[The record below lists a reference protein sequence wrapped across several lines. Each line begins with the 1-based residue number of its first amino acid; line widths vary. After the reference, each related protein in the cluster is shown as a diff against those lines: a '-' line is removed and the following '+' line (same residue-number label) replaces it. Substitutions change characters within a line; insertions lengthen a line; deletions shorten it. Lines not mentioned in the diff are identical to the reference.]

1 VIEIREPNYSVD
13 LPGDWEAEPG
23 EEVGSANFHQL
34 DGAGKLSVMLLG
46 VKPMFA
52 IADQQRLLE
61 DYMKHRSNFEVGQAG
76 ALELSDPE
84 LERVLDSYV
93 GSWIGF
99 DREHDRRLQH
109 HVVLLKGLLVDFCY
123 ESTGV
128 DESEFEDA
136 AQTVLE
142 TAAVTVD

>member
-1 VIEIREPNYSVD
+1 MIEIREPNYSVD

-23 EEVGSANFHQL
+23 EEVGSASFRQL
-34 DGAGKLSVMLLG
+34 DGSGKLTVMLLG

-76 ALELSDPE
+76 SLELSEPE

-99 DREHDRRLQH
+99 DRERDRRLQH
-109 HVVLLKGLLVDFCY
+109 HVVLLSGLLADFCY

-128 DESEFEDA
+128 EESEFDA
-136 AQTVLE
+136 AAQAVLE
-142 TAAVTVD
+142 TVAVTVD